1 MNNEARAVSTIQ
13 ILGRLLSSLSWLAI
27 FRMDFEMLRMSFF
40 RPRQD
45 VNFRHKDIVVRQNF
59 DFSSEPFLDFLDQLE
74 MDLRWMDLFGVGI
87 ANKSDSPRFLD
98 FVVVICLD
106 TATTEWGRIRI
117 IIHRGAFRCSI
128 PPIAGGTGGR
138 VRHGQDL
145 LVQNVQGIHVETSK
159 GILICLSEKLSV

>member
-74 MDLRWMDLFGVGI
+74 MDLRRVDLFCLGI
-87 ANKSDSPRFLD
+87 ANKSESPRFLD
-98 FVVVICLD
+98 FFVLVCLNN
-106 TATTEWGRIRI
+106 TTTEWGRFRI
-117 IIHRGAFRCSI
+117 IVHSGAFCCSI
-128 PPIAGGTGGR
+128 PPITGGTGGG
-138 VRHGQDL
+138 VCHGQDL